1 MQSVLCECVAGCAAV
16 HLLLSLRLSL
26 FAPPHRPPPPYPI
39 QSPSQLP
46 GFVQSP
52 SLPTDQSLP
61 RFLIQHG
68 SAPPPLSLVD
78 SAICPR
84 GSWDFQA
91 HSKYTAENSHQ
102 DKPFNLVANQTCFL
116 QISEMNRDDFFFFF
130 YFNASLEEAK
140 QNRTLSEVEI
150 RLFFVHFFFFFFVYS
165 VTYFFSLF
173 RL

>member
-52 SLPTDQSLP
+52 FLPTDQSLP

-130 YFNASLEEAK
+130 LTLHWKRLNKTARCQKLRSDYFSF
-140 QNRTLSEVEI
+140 T
-150 RLFFVHFFFFFFVYS
+150 FFFFFFFVYNFHD
-165 VTYFFSLF
+165 YFSLF

>member
-116 QISEMNRDDFFFFF
+116 QISEMNRDDFFFF